1 MKVHNHGPPIAPD
14 LLPALF
20 EPFRRGAPDRS
31 PRGLGLGLY
40 IVQQI
45 VQAHDGTIDVES
57 TARRRHHV
65 HAATS
70 APRWTAAA
78 GVAAAPA

>member
-1 MKVHNHGPPIAPD
+1 VRLEVHNDGPPIEAD
-14 LLPALF
+14 LLPVLF

-45 VQAHDGTIDVES
+45 VHGHDGTIAVES
-57 TARRRHHV
+57 TQNDGTTITLRL
-65 HAATS
+65 
-70 APRWTAAA
+70 PRF
-78 GVAAAPA
+78 GPA

>member
-1 MKVHNHGPPIAPD
+1 V
-14 LLPALF
+14 LF

-45 VQAHDGTIDVES
+45 VQGHDGTIDVES
-57 TARRRHHV
+57 TADAGTTFTLSLPRR
-65 HAATS
+65 AAE
-70 APRWTAAA
+70 A
-78 GVAAAPA
+78 AAAP